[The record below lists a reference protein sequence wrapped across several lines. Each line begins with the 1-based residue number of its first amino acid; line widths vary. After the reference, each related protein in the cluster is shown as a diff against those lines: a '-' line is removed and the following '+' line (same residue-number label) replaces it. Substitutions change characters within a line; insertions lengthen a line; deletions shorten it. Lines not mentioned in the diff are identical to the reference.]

1 MPALPHC
8 EGGKLQ
14 SHTKDSGMPVVLI
27 VFFVSA
33 LLFRI
38 GTLVISIWHERCLKN
53 NGAIEYGATN
63 SSALAFSHLLF
74 YFFAALEGSMRRNS
88 PDLLTWSGFVL
99 YVLSAAFLVAV
110 MHLLGR
116 VWTVKLLI
124 ARDHVLVDYGL
135 FRIVKHP
142 NYFLNI
148 LPELIGLA
156 LGLHA
161 YFTLVIG
168 LPLYLIP
175 LSIRIREEERIM
187 RLRFQNYS

>member
-1 MPALPHC
+1 
-8 EGGKLQ
+8 
-14 SHTKDSGMPVVLI
+14 MPVVLI

-63 SSALAFSHLLF
+63 SSALAFCHLLF
-74 YFFAALEGSMRRNS
+74 YFFAALEGWMRRSS
-88 PDLLTWSGFVL
+88 PDLLSWSGFVL

-116 VWTVKLLI
+116 VWTVKQLI
-124 ARDHVLVDYGL
+124 ARDHVLVDHSL

-161 YFTLVIG
+161 YFN
-168 LPLYLIP
+168 
-175 LSIRIREEERIM
+175 S
-187 RLRFQNYS
+187 